1 MLEMLLPDY
10 TKKLLENYQ
19 NIYSQLASQLRWL
32 YFDDS
37 FRLVTRVGYLDDGWI
52 RLRLDG
58 HWEFTGEL
66 IREMSWIF
74 YNIAETNKLLDLLS
88 GALASKATDKLRV
101 SVVDVIPLSPF
112 NLTQI
117 SGTTLTGRD
126 WSQDFAKLQNLDTTL
141 SSRASESTLSTLSS
155 KFPSAVALSDS
166 LSNPTTTIIGSA
178 LLGFDGTYFRRVAVD
193 TSSRLRVVV
202 ESVVNPSNLDVAL
215 STRASES
222 TLSAIAGALASK
234 ATDKLRVSVV
244 DALPRSPFYLT
255 DSSGNELSSYFM
267 NYQNIYSQLASQL
280 RWLYFDDSFR
290 LVTRV
295 GYLDDGWIRLR
306 LDGHWEFTGELIR
319 EMSWVFYN
327 LAETN
332 RLLTKSVKTFERTNV
347 SISAGSTYSFLN
359 LSGIGIVQELLIVA
373 SQNTFRVD
381 VVVDNVT
388 IWSKSYSDASNLT
401 DVIPTMSAFQREDGK
416 YIYYLSMIS
425 FKSSVQINIVNL
437 DTVNPI
443 TLDYVYCK
451 YEVA

>member
-52 RLRLDG
+52 RVR
-58 HWEFTGEL
+58 
-66 IREMSWIF
+66 I
-74 YNIAETNKLLDLLS
+74 
-88 GALASKATDKLRV
+88 
-101 SVVDVIPLSPF
+101 
-112 NLTQI
+112 
-117 SGTTLTGRD
+117 
-126 WSQDFAKLQNLDTTL
+126 DT
-141 SSRASESTLSTLSS
+141 
-155 KFPSAVALSDS
+155 
-166 LSNPTTTIIGSA
+166 GSA
-178 LLGFDGTYFRRVAVD
+178 LDINMIEIL
-193 TSSRLRVVV
+193 
-202 ESVVNPSNLDVAL
+202 
-215 STRASES
+215 
-222 TLSAIAGALASK
+222 
-234 ATDKLRVSVV
+234 
-244 DALPRSPFYLT
+244 
-255 DSSGNELSSYFM
+255 
-267 NYQNIYSQLASQL
+267 
-280 RWLYFDDSFR
+280 
-290 LVTRV
+290 
-295 GYLDDGWIRLR
+295 
-306 LDGHWEFTGELIR
+306 R

-332 RLLTKSVKTFERTNV
+332 RLLTRSVKTFERTNV
-347 SISAGSTYSFLN
+347 SISTGSTYSFLN
-359 LSGIGIVQELLIVA
+359 ISGVGIVQELLIVA

-437 DTVNPI
+437 DTANPI

>member
-52 RLRLDG
+52 RVR
-58 HWEFTGEL
+58 
-66 IREMSWIF
+66 I
-74 YNIAETNKLLDLLS
+74 
-88 GALASKATDKLRV
+88 
-101 SVVDVIPLSPF
+101 
-112 NLTQI
+112 
-117 SGTTLTGRD
+117 
-126 WSQDFAKLQNLDTTL
+126 DT
-141 SSRASESTLSTLSS
+141 
-155 KFPSAVALSDS
+155 
-166 LSNPTTTIIGSA
+166 GSA
-178 LLGFDGTYFRRVAVD
+178 LDINMIEIL
-193 TSSRLRVVV
+193 
-202 ESVVNPSNLDVAL
+202 
-215 STRASES
+215 
-222 TLSAIAGALASK
+222 
-234 ATDKLRVSVV
+234 
-244 DALPRSPFYLT
+244 
-255 DSSGNELSSYFM
+255 
-267 NYQNIYSQLASQL
+267 
-280 RWLYFDDSFR
+280 
-290 LVTRV
+290 
-295 GYLDDGWIRLR
+295 
-306 LDGHWEFTGELIR
+306 R

-332 RLLTKSVKTFERTNV
+332 RLLTRSVKTFERTNV
-347 SISAGSTYSFLN
+347 SISTGSTYSFLN
-359 LSGIGIVQELLIVA
+359 ISGVGIVQELLIVA

-416 YIYYLSMIS
+416 YIYYLSMIP

-437 DTVNPI
+437 DTANPI